1 MRFILKPNEY
11 IFAVLKISRHCA
23 FRGALW
29 VPQTPPSHDVTATVL
44 VIAALDTARSMR
56 HVICHV
62 IGSLSVQRIAEDGK
76 FVNYLGNF
84 YAHLD

>member
-62 IGSLSVQRIAEDGK
+62 IGSLSVQRMAEDAK

-84 YAHLD
+84 YAPLD